1 MFCKT
6 SIQSF
11 AYDLIDAFISPDE
24 EISKIYDQYKIQ
36 KSFLYQNLT
45 DAESTSIFLFLFVK
59 YQTQLSKQMPEILF
73 FKF

>member
-59 YQTQLSKQMPEILF
+59 YRTQLSKQMPEILF
-73 FKF
+73 LKF